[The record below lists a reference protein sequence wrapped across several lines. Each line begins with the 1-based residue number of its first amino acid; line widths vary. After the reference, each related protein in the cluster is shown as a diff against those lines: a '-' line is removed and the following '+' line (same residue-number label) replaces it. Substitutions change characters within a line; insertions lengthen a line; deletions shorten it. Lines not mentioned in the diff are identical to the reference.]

1 MRGRRRCVAGAGLVN
16 YNNDNQTLVW
26 VCLSF
31 VCSAGSWPGFSK
43 GSTRNIYIGWLF
55 PYATPSLAV
64 LLVDCSQYEQLI
76 EGIVQHLQ
84 GSSVLVFH
92 N

>member
-43 GSTRNIYIGWLF
+43 GSTRNIYIGWLV
-55 PYATPSLAV
+55 PYATPSLAAR
-64 LLVDCSQYEQLI
+64 LVDCSQYEQLI
-76 EGIVQHLQ
+76 EGIV
-84 GSSVLVFH
+84 
-92 N
+92 